1 MFFVCVAFFFVL
13 FLFRNAD
20 RSLWPIAAVR
30 DDLPPRPHFPTS
42 TATTEERIRWPV
54 YRAMAEQMDV
64 DTENESSSNGNTHNE
79 LYPIAVL
86 IDELKSDNDDAR
98 LPIISRFL

>member
-1 MFFVCVAFFFVL
+1 
-13 FLFRNAD
+13 
-20 RSLWPIAAVR
+20 
-30 DDLPPRPHFPTS
+30 
-42 TATTEERIRWPV
+42 
-54 YRAMAEQMDV
+54 MDV

-98 LPIISRFL
+98 LRSVKSLARIGKALGPERTR